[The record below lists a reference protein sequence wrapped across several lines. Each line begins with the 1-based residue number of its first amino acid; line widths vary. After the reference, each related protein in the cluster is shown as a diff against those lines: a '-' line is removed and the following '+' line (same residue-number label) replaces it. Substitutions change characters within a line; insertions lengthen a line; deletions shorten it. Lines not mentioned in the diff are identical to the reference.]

1 MKNLKITMA
10 ILSGL
15 LTLAIQSYGQ
25 NNVFNMT
32 IKGTCQTT
40 NDAGDIVSTKLTNKT
55 LIQDAV
61 TATGATNSFSLAL
74 VYVQNASTD
83 PGTPGDFIEVVNT
96 STGGAVYT
104 NLQFMYNGAF
114 PPALISADQT
124 RFVAGAQVIPLPLAG
139 AGDSL
144 GGATINARAMPK
156 KIVITGSFNFTS
168 LRSPLSSSNDIVRV
182 CNGTFNVGK
191 PFVAK

>member
-1 MKNLKITMA
+1 MKHLKITMA

-15 LTLAIQSYGQ
+15 LTVAVQSHGQ
-25 NNVFNMT
+25 NTVFNMT

-40 NDAGDIVSTKLTNKT
+40 NDAGDIVSTKLNNKT

-61 TATGATNSFSLAL
+61 TATGATNSSSLAL
-74 VYVQNASTD
+74 VYVQSASTD
-83 PGTPGDFIEVVNT
+83 PGTPGDFVEVVNS
-96 STGGAVYT
+96 STGLPVYT

-114 PPALISADQT
+114 PPALLSADQT
-124 RFVAGAQVIPLPLAG
+124 RFVAGAQVIPQPLAG
-139 AGDSL
+139 FGDSL

-156 KIVITGSFNFTS
+156 KTLISGSFNYTS
-168 LRSPLSSSNDIVRV
+168 LRSPLSTSNDIVRV

-191 PFVAK
+191 PFVPK